1 MMWQEHSIYR
11 QLIRVGTNIYYDTG
25 NKNKMTRN
33 ECSMKNNNKE
43 GLKLDMEVPGK
54 AKIFQVRYD
63 VFYI

>member
-1 MMWQEHSIYR
+1 M
-11 QLIRVGTNIYYDTG
+11 GTNIYYDTG

-63 VFYI
+63 VF